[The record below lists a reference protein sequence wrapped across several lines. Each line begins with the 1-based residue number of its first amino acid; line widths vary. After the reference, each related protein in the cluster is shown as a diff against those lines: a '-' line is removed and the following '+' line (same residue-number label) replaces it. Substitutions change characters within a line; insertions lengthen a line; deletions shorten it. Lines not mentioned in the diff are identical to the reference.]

1 MKTLSLSLLFTA
13 CAVLSACADDGPAE
27 AVLSAGEAFE
37 GSASSGIAFG
47 DLTARPAVVVREIHV
62 AGSVSSSIAPGFDL
76 DGRVSNA
83 TDREACGKKDFTSPE
98 GTTGIDNQLGAV
110 WASVYDLAGVP
121 VEGLVKAA
129 VNDGKLAFVVE
140 FDGLDDPWNDD
151 DVTLRL
157 FRGYN
162 EKPIMGTTGVMQAGQ
177 TFEVRPDAPVVTA
190 EHVSIVD
197 GRLHLSAEEYHLDLE
212 LLAEAFA
219 INVINM
225 NFELQLQE
233 DGTWNGY
240 LGCGVSVAEIS
251 EIARTYAESE
261 SRIIIPL
268 LPNIADLRPGPDNKC
283 TFVSAVLELKGIDAF
298 VAR

>member
-1 MKTLSLSLLFTA
+1 MKTLPLSLLFAA
-13 CAVLSACADDGPAE
+13 CAALSACADEGPAE
-27 AVLSAGEAFE
+27 VELSAGEPFE

-47 DLTARPAVVVREIHV
+47 ELTARPAVVVREIIV
-62 AGSVSSSIAPGFDL
+62 AGSISSSVAPGFDL
-76 DGRVSNA
+76 DNRVSNA

-121 VEGLVKAA
+121 VEGLVRAA
-129 VNDGKLAFVVE
+129 VNDGKLALVVE
-140 FDGLDDPWNDD
+140 LDGLDDPWNDD
-151 DVTLRL
+151 NVTLRL

-162 EKPIMGTTGVMQAGQ
+162 EKPIIGTTGVMQGGQ
-177 TFEVRPDAPVVTA
+177 TFEVRPGAPVIVA
-190 EHVSIVD
+190 ENASIVD
-197 GRLHLSAEEYHLDLE
+197 GRLRLSADEYYLELE

-225 NFELQLQE
+225 VFELQYQE

-251 EIARTYAESE
+251 DIARTYAESE

-283 TFVSAVLELKGIDAF
+283 TYVSAVLELKGIDAF

>member
-1 MKTLSLSLLFTA
+1 MGPIRHGIVAALF
-13 CAVLSACADDGPAE
+13 AVSAGCSDAPADDPFAAPLPAQCP
-27 AVLSAGEAFE
+27 A
-37 GSASSGIAFG
+37 
-47 DLTARPAVVVREIHV
+47 TAREQSLVITRLVLLRQTTP
-62 AGSVSSSIAPGFDL
+62 GVSPGFDL

-83 TDREACGKKDFTSPE
+83 TDREACGKKDFTSPD

-121 VEGLVKAA
+121 VEGLIKAA

-162 EKPIMGTTGVMQAGQ
+162 DKPIMGTTGVMQAGQ
-177 TFEVRPDAPVVTA
+177 TFEVRPDAPVVVA
-190 EHVSIVD
+190 ENAKIVD
-197 GRLHLSAEEYHLDLE
+197 GRLRLSTEEYHLDLE

-219 INVINM
+219 INVVDM
-225 NFELQLQE
+225 TFELQLQE

-268 LPNIADLRPGPDNKC
+268 LPNIADLRPGSDNKC
-283 TFVSAVLELKGIDAF
+283 TYVSAVLELTGIEAF
-298 VAR
+298 IAR

>member
-1 MKTLSLSLLFTA
+1 MKTLSISLLLA
-13 CAVLSACADDGPAE
+13 ASAALAGCEDDGGNASVP
-27 AVLSAGEAFE
+27 SAGEAFE

-47 DLTARPAVVVREIHV
+47 ELTARPAVVVREIRV
-62 AGSVSSSIAPGFDL
+62 AGSVSSSVAPGFDL

-83 TDREACGKKDFTSPE
+83 TDREACGKKDFTSPD
-98 GTTGIDNQLGAV
+98 GASGIDNQLGAV

-121 VEGLVKAA
+121 VEGLVRAA

-151 DVTLRL
+151 NVTLRL

-162 EKPIMGTTGVMQAGQ
+162 ERPIIGTTGVMQGGQ
-177 TFEVRPDAPVVTA
+177 TFEVRPDAPVVVA
-190 EHVSIVD
+190 ENASIVD
-197 GRLHLSAEEYHLDLE
+197 GRLRLSAEDYHLDLE

-225 NFELQLQE
+225 NFELQYQE
-233 DGTWNGY
+233 DGTWEGY

-261 SRIIIPL
+261 SRIIVPL

-283 TFVSAVLELKGIDAF
+283 TYVSAVLELKGIDAF
-298 VAR
+298 IAR

>member
-1 MKTLSLSLLFTA
+1 MKTLTLSLLFA
-13 CAVLSACADDGPAE
+13 ASASLSACADDAPAE
-27 AVLSAGEAFE
+27 SAPSAGVAFE
-37 GSASSGIAFG
+37 GSASSGVAFG
-47 DLTARPAVVVREIHV
+47 ELTARPAVVVRQIRV

-121 VEGLVKAA
+121 VEGLIKAA

-177 TFEVRPDAPVVTA
+177 TFEVRPDAPVVVA
-190 EHVSIVD
+190 ENAQIVD
-197 GRLHLSAEEYHLDLE
+197 GRLRLSTEEYHLDLE

-219 INVINM
+219 INVVDM
-225 NFELQLQE
+225 TFELQFQE
-233 DGTWNGY
+233 DGTWEGY
-240 LGCGVSVAEIS
+240 LGCGVSVEEIS
-251 EIARTYAESE
+251 DIARTYAESE
-261 SRIIIPL
+261 SRIIVPL

-283 TFVSAVLELKGIDAF
+283 TYVSAVLELKGIDAF
-298 VAR
+298 IAR